1 MTIFDRINAF
11 VRRYYFSRLS
21 QGFDCFLQVADSFV
35 GRWFKLEGS
44 GVAKERQGS
53 RFLVCALPSSFLV
66 LHSSQ
71 VTIQTE
77 IRAGVT
83 TWVRA
88 TRRYTD
94 VANN

>member
-1 MTIFDRINAF
+1 
-11 VRRYYFSRLS
+11 VV
-21 QGFDCFLQVADSFV
+21 QVANSFV

-53 RFLVCALPSSFLV
+53 RFLVCALTSPSLA
-66 LHSSQ
+66 LHRSQ
-71 VTIQTE
+71 VTTQTE

-88 TRRYTD
+88 TRTYTD
-94 VANN
+94 VANS